1 MTPQTSV
8 PAPPFWKRVLLRSFQ
23 TVIVLGTVFIVLSLA
38 VWAYPPLIILATPG
52 HVSSPYCTKWQT
64 VLESNVLV
72 DQRHFEERIRK
83 ASHLVQRDGPLELW
97 ETPNG
102 RFWIPT
108 DKSDS
113 HTVLHLLLAQ
123 QERNIYGGPKN
134 GVRRGDVVFDL
145 GAHVGVYVRK
155 ALDAGASK
163 VIAVEPT
170 PEVVE
175 CLRRNFPAEIVS
187 GRVIVVPK
195 GIWDKDDVLDLFGGG
210 VAGSGNTFI
219 NETGQTAAKS
229 IQGIPVTSIDRL
241 VEELKLERVD
251 FIKADIKGAVTRML
265 KGGSATIHRFHPR
278 MVFSTEEPP
287 EEPNAIND
295 ALLAIAPDYKLTC
308 GPCLLSGGEIRND
321 VIFFQ

>member
-1 MTPQTSV
+1 MPL
-8 PAPPFWKRVLLRSFQ
+8 PLWKRALLRCFQ
-23 TVIVLGTVFIVLSLA
+23 TVIGLGTVLIVLSLV
-38 VWAYPPLIILATPG
+38 VWAYPPLIILG
-52 HVSSPYCTKWQT
+52 MRGQVSSPYCTKWQT
-64 VLESNVLV
+64 FLESKILF
-72 DQRHFEERIRK
+72 DQQHSEDRIRK
-83 ASHLVQRDGPLELW
+83 ASRLVQHDGPLELW

-108 DKSDS
+108 DKGD
-113 HTVLHLLLAQ
+113 TVLHLLLAQ
-123 QERNIYGGPKN
+123 QQRNIYGGQQY

-170 PEVVE
+170 PLVVE
-175 CLRRNFPAEIVS
+175 CLRRNFPVEIAS

-210 VAGSGNTFI
+210 AAGAGNTFI
-219 NETGQTAAKS
+219 NETGVVAAKS

-241 VEELKLERVD
+241 VQELKLERVN
-251 FIKADIKGAVTRML
+251 FIKADIKGAVGRML
-265 KGGSATIHRFHPR
+265 KGASATIIRFHPR
-278 MVFSTEEPP
+278 MVLSTEEPP

-295 ALLAIAPDYKLTC
+295 ALLAIAPSYKLTC
-308 GPCLLSGGEIRND
+308 GPCLVRGAEIRND